1 MRVLVDTNVVVD
13 ALQRR
18 EPWFQDGAF
27 IFHAVANKQIDG
39 FLTAK

>member
-18 EPWFQDGAF
+18 EPWFQDGLLFFALSL
-27 IFHAVANKQIDG
+27 INK
-39 FLTAK
+39 LTVF